1 MTLCAGD
8 WVEVRSKEE
17 ILATLDKNGRLDGM
31 PFMPQML
38 EYCGQRFQV
47 FKRAHKTCDTV
58 SGEYVNRRVP
68 DGIHLGHRCNG
79 SGHGGCQAECL
90 IFWKEAWLKPLDPS
104 VKTATTLARCTPPSS
119 KAGCTVEDII
129 DATRSST
136 ADGTIRYS
144 CQATELLSFSLP
156 LRKWDVRNYVE
167 DYQSRNASLRELVSV
182 SHSILFDLLPRPKWL
197 RRPAFWVYQ
206 RLWSG
211 RRQLGSRRAGLLEL
225 GEPSPDTP
233 LNLQRG
239 ELVRIKSH
247 DEIRATINSKNLHRG
262 LYFDVEMIPYC
273 GRTFRVRARVSKF
286 IDERTGVMKTLK
298 TPAVI
303 LEGVTCSG
311 HHSDNRWLC
320 PRAIFPWWREVWLER
335 VAEGEEKPDPILHR
349 AA

>member
-90 IFWKEAWLKPLDPS
+90 IFWKEAWLKPVDS
-104 VKTATTLARCTPPSS
+104 SEKAATNLARFTPQGGRSP
-119 KAGCTVEDII
+119 KTGCTLEDIVA
-129 DATRSST
+129 ATWSST

-144 CQATELLSFSLP
+144 CQATELLNFSLP
-156 LRKWDVRNYVE
+156 LKKWDVRNYVE
-167 DYQSRNASLRELVSV
+167 DYQSKNASLRQLFSV
-182 SHSILFDLLPRPKWL
+182 SRSIVFQLLPRPKWL
-197 RRPAFWVYQ
+197 RRPAHWLYQ
-206 RLWSG
+206 RLQS
-211 RRQLGSRRAGLLEL
+211 RRGEPRAGLLQP

-239 ELVRIKSH
+239 ELVRIKSY
-247 DEIRATINSKNLHRG
+247 DQILATINSKNLHRG

-273 GRTFRVRARVSKF
+273 GRTFRVRARVNTF

-311 HHSDNRWLC
+311 HHSNNRWLC
-320 PRAIFPWWREVWLER
+320 PRAILPWWREVWLER
-335 VAEGEEKPDPILHR
+335 VSEGEEKPDPMLHR